1 MTLDK
6 FDTIMKEKFKDD
18 VQELPGLVRDRVD
31 QTLLD
36 LPEKGR
42 GIRARVQTY
51 ASIAVALFALVV
63 AFGAFSPQVAI
74 ALNQHELAESLE
86 ELAIVKSVQSVFNL
100 KTTMTRSEFVI
111 SGVGN
116 LKKAYDDGA
125 FTKVGQVAEDRG
137 LTVEITEVLF
147 DGVSISIGYIISS
160 EDNFNELGSQMLKQ
174 SEDIGIFMDTDNYR
188 DELKNLKSKMESL
201 TLIDGTINGE
211 PIGLGG
217 SASGDFVDANHF
229 AGVQTVTAGLEGF
242 PDIDAFQ
249 LDFKVRKIGHYGGS
263 WPFTIDVVRN
273 DSHSIVYEVGQEVTY
288 EGTTL
293 IVDKITF
300 SPSAVEVIWR
310 SVNKSLTTIVMYDD
324 QGWPL
329 HGRSSNAII
338 ERDEDGNHL
347 ETFVRSRF
355 KPVEELPEFI
365 TLQPENFHTGQ
376 PIEGLTEG
384 LKMKLILE

>member
-1 MTLDK
+1 MTSDK
-6 FDTIMKEKFKDD
+6 FDAEMKERFRDD
-18 VQELPGLVRDRVD
+18 GQGELPEMVRDRVD
-31 QTLLD
+31 RTLLH

-42 GIRARVQTY
+42 SMRARIRAY
-51 ASIAVALFALVV
+51 ASVAVAFIALVV
-63 AFGAFSPQVAI
+63 AFGAYSPQVAV
-74 ALNQHELAESLE
+74 ALNQQQLAEALE
-86 ELAIVKSVQSVFNL
+86 DLALVKSVQSVFNL

-116 LKKAYDDGA
+116 LKKAYEVGA
-125 FTKVGQVAEDRG
+125 FTQVGQVAENRG

-160 EDNFNELGSQMLKQ
+160 EDNFSELGSQMFKQ
-174 SEDIGIFMDTDNYR
+174 SEEIGIFMDADHYR
-188 DELKNLKSKMESL
+188 DELRNLKGKMQSL
-201 TLIDGTINGE
+201 TLIDGKINGE

-217 SASGDFVDANHF
+217 SGSGDFIDANTF
-229 AGVQTVTAGLEGF
+229 AGVYTATAGLEGF
-242 PDIDAFQ
+242 PNIDAFQ
-249 LDFKVRKIGHYGGS
+249 LDFNIRKIGHFGGS
-263 WPFTIDVVRN
+263 WPFSIDVVRN
-273 DSHSIVYEVGQEVTY
+273 DSHNIVYEVGQEVTY

-310 SVNKSLTTIVMYDD
+310 SVNKSITTIGMYDD
-324 QGWPL
+324 QGWPIR
-329 HGRSSNAII
+329 GGSNAII

-355 KPVEELPEFI
+355 DPLEELPEFI
-365 TLQPENFHTGQ
+365 TLQPENYHNRQ

-384 LKMKLILE
+384 LKMKFILE